1 MRPHRQPRLGRRW
14 WRLRPAGIQLL
25 LLGFCSSSFLLWRAA
40 GEAEVVP
47 AAAGGESLWQAAV
60 PTAAAE
66 AVTAA
71 PFEHW
76 ALADPSHIGGHA
88 ITTRPNLFLVGCW
101 SFKATHTVGADAPG
115 RIWPTRKRRRLS
127 SREVLPPRP
136 PVLTCGA
143 PTPQTRRWI
152 CSGNHFTNWRS
163 QMPTKLNALRR
174 THGNL
179 RATTMLWR
187 ADTKAKHM
195 HGANSG
201 TPTTTPRLAQRSG
214 LNLCSSD
221 IPVLTKE
228 RTLVMQGIY

>member
-1 MRPHRQPRLGRRW
+1 MTANRFGGAADRNTDSKINPEGRKHSRNATEHDQKPRQPR
-14 WRLRPAGIQLL
+14 
-25 LLGFCSSSFLLWRAA
+25 
-40 GEAEVVP
+40 
-47 AAAGGESLWQAAV
+47 
-60 PTAAAE
+60 
-66 AVTAA
+66 
-71 PFEHW
+71 
-76 ALADPSHIGGHA
+76 
-88 ITTRPNLFLVGCW
+88 
-101 SFKATHTVGADAPG
+101 GADAPG
-115 RIWPTRKRRRLS
+115 RIWPTRKRRRLY

-152 CSGNHFTNWRS
+152 CSGNHFANWRS

-187 ADTKAKHM
+187 ADAKAKHM